1 MDKERIE
8 RIILR
13 LNEKQET
20 HPTFANLWLKYL
32 DNKLFS
38 FEKSLNDCERLLDN
52 TMEEDPDIISIA
64 ATYIICRALTANTT

>member
-20 HPTFANLWLKYL
+20 HPTFANLWMKYL
-32 DNKLFS
+32 ENKLFS
-38 FEKSLNDCERLLDN
+38 
-52 TMEEDPDIISIA
+52 I
-64 ATYIICRALTANTT
+64 